1 MSDWLLATQTFDQSS
16 RFTVHAIQAS
26 TTSSSSLEAQ
36 SPTFDI
42 VFATTLAVPT
52 QAPEHPMNEPQVCRD
67 SLCRNGGT
75 CLQLQP
81 PGEAQLSC
89 HCPLHF
95 TGTFCEKGR
104 LLHSPGSVYTT
115 FIYTI
120 HRTHTGLKTYCTVTS
135 TVESSRDSQQI
146 MLVNIC
152 WASLANRFHY
162 EGE

>member
-42 VFATTLAVPT
+42 VFATTFAVPT

-67 SLCRNGGT
+67 SLCHNGGT

-95 TGTFCEKGR
+95 TGMFCEKGR
-104 LLHSPGSVYTT
+104 LLHSPGGVYAT

-120 HRTHTGLKTYCTVTS
+120 HRTHTGCTKLKNLLYCDLYSGIIKRQPTNYV
-135 TVESSRDSQQI
+135 
-146 MLVNIC
+146 
-152 WASLANRFHY
+152 
-162 EGE
+162 G